1 MDSNQLEANAS
12 NDSNQS
18 PQLLVVLKEMKSG
31 LDTVMAKVQALTQKA
46 SCDPQSLIFLHIC

>member
-18 PQLLVVLKEMKSG
+18 PQLLAVLKEMKSG
-31 LDTVMAKVQALTQKA
+31 LDTVRAKVQALTQKV